1 MTDTPMKKLI
11 CLSPMMALV
20 LIAGCASPEK
30 ISFNDEAPLARLKPL
45 EPSVSP
51 VKKGLPPAERGKI
64 EREVLVWLLASPVG
78 SDSVYSAVFLQVD
91 EAGIASLIKQFPNHV
106 PPIKQLWH
114 LETRPGQSP
123 LDKDTSR
130 KALILS
136 VDVLE
141 PENGT
146 VVALGRWFA
155 GDAAAGFHTF
165 VLKPNGNQW
174 QILTVK

>member
-1 MTDTPMKKLI
+1 MKRLVF
-11 CLSPMMALV
+11 LPPLLALV
-20 LIAGCASPEK
+20 LIAGCASPGK
-30 ISFNDEAPLARLKPL
+30 ISFADDAEIARLKPGQ
-45 EPSVSP
+45 PPVSP
-51 VKKGLPPAERGKI
+51 VKHGLPPAERGKI
-64 EREVLVWLLASPVG
+64 EREVLIWLLASPVG
-78 SDSVYSAVFLQVD
+78 SDSAYSAVFLQAD
-91 EAGIASLIKQFPNHV
+91 EAGTASLMKQFPGHV
-106 PPIKQLWH
+106 PPVKQLWH

-136 VDVLE
+136 VDVME

-146 VVALGRWFA
+146 VMALGRWFA

>member
-1 MTDTPMKKLI
+1 MKNLI
-11 CLSPMMALV
+11 FLPPLMALV

-30 ISFNDEAPLARLKPL
+30 IPFNDEAEIARLRQS
-45 EPSVSP
+45 EPPVSP
-51 VKKGLPPAERGKI
+51 VKKGLPPAEREKI
-64 EREVLVWLLASPVG
+64 EREVLIWLLANPVG
-78 SDSVYSAVFLQVD
+78 SDRAYSAVFLQAD
-91 EAGIASLIKQFPNHV
+91 EAGTAALIKQFPNHV

-114 LETRPGQSP
+114 LVTRPGQSP

-141 PENGT
+141 PENGSGT
-146 VVALGRWFA
+146 VMALGRWFA

-165 VLKPNGNQW
+165 ELKPNGNQW